1 MSHTASPT
9 PREALARLLEGN
21 ARFTTSQPQYPNV
34 SAEHRTRLREGQS
47 PFAVVVG
54 CSDSRVS
61 VELLFDQGFGD
72 LFVVRNAGHVLGRS
86 TQASVEFAVSQLGV
100 GVVFVLGHE
109 SCGAVAGTVQFLEEG
124 TTLPGEMP
132 LLVELVQEHLDPS
145 SPRQDAVT
153 RHVRGTIEDLL
164 EKSALVRDAR
174 EAGEIVVAGGV
185 YGLEDGHVQLVWEDA
200 SAAPSET
207 APR

>member
-1 MSHTASPT
+1 MTATAPSS
-9 PREALARLLEGN
+9 PREALERLLQGN
-21 ARFTTSQPQYPNV
+21 ERFVSSQPLYPNT
-34 SAEHRTRLREGQS
+34 SAEHRARLREGQS

-86 TQASVEFAVSQLGV
+86 TQASIEFAVAQLGV
-100 GVVFVLGHE
+100 GAVFVLGHE
-109 SCGAVAGTVQFLEEG
+109 SCGAVAGTVQFLEDG

-132 LLVELVQEHLDPS
+132 LLVDLVRPHLDPAA
-145 SPRQDAVT
+145 PREGAVE

-164 EKSALVRDAR
+164 ASSELVREALR
-174 EAGEIVVAGGV
+174 AGEVVVAGGV
-185 YGLEDGHVQLVWEDA
+185 YWLEDGRVRLVWEQEAEAAA
-200 SAAPSET
+200 S
-207 APR
+207 